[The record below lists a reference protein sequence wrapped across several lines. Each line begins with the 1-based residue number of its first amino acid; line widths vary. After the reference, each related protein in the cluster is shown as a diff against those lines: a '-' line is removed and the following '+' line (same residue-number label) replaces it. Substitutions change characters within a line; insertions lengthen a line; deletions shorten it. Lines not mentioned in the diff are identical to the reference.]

1 MCFALDEYHK
11 MDQRRR
17 DNLKQLFL
25 EADDDASGKLDYME
39 FQALIKQIN
48 PEKTQAEVAH
58 MFRKV
63 FACSLHL
70 CILPVFLA
78 TALSRID
85 NAEDHIVKA
94 THPRLISFSLC
105 ACVYGDDSR

>member
-1 MCFALDEYHK
+1 MIDVPLPRVQFMTFALDEYHK
-11 MDQRRR
+11 MDKRRR

-25 EADDDASGKLDYME
+25 EADDDASGRLDYTE

-63 FACSLHL
+63 CARSLHL
-70 CILPVFLA
+70 CN
-78 TALSRID
+78 LS
-85 NAEDHIVKA
+85 
-94 THPRLISFSLC
+94 LSLSLC
-105 ACVYGDDSR
+105 LFPYYISWNV